1 MQQAK
6 SLFLYLMGT
15 KPDAMLKIT
24 ILVLF
29 YFTFPLIIIYMCKRW
44 SVLKKLGSIVLA
56 YGFGLLLGSIGIL
69 PQGSDAYRLALQG
82 KAALPDT
89 ELQALLAAGT
99 ISQYDSYVNSIASTQ
114 DLLVSVIVPL
124 AFPLLLFSLNIKRW
138 LRFAKEGFISM
149 VLALISV
156 VAIVSS
162 GYFIFKNVVP
172 DSWKVAGM
180 LVGVYTGGTPNLVSL
195 KVALGVDPNLFVM
208 TSTYDMIVGAITII
222 FFITIGPKIFRAI
235 LPPFKHHG
243 DSGVTDEMIEEAESF
258 EDFTGMF
265 RKGRIFPLLK
275 ALGLA
280 LLIFIVSFGI
290 SLLLPGV
297 SQMVVVILSI
307 TTLAVLASLINWI
320 NSIEKTFQLGMY
332 FILVF
337 SFTVASMADLK
348 VIFSIGFLGL
358 FGYITYAYFGTL
370 LLHLLLSRIF
380 KVNADDFLITTT
392 AFVFSPPFVPV
403 VAGALKNKDVIIT
416 GITVGIIGYVIGNY
430 LGVALGYFLK
440 AF

>member
-1 MQQAK
+1 MI
-6 SLFLYLMGT
+6 
-15 KPDAMLKIT
+15 KI
-24 ILVLF
+24 ILLVLF
-29 YFTFPLIIIYMCKRW
+29 YFTFPLVIIYMCKRW
-44 SVLKKLGSIVLA
+44 SILKKLGSIVLA
-56 YGFGLLLGSIGIL
+56 YGFGLVLGSIGIL
-69 PQGSDAYRLALQG
+69 PQGSDAYHLALQG
-82 KAALPDT
+82 RASLPDS
-89 ELQALLAAGT
+89 EMQALLASGT
-99 ISQYDSYVNSIASTQ
+99 ISQGDSYVNSITSTQ

-124 AFPLLLFSLNIKRW
+124 SFPLLLFSLNIKRW

-149 VLALISV
+149 ILALISV

-162 GYFIFKNVVP
+162 GYFIFKNIVP

-243 DSGVTDEMIEEAESF
+243 ETEVTDEMIQEAESF
-258 EDFTGMF
+258 EDFSGMF
-265 RKGRIFPLLK
+265 RKGRILPLLK
-275 ALGLA
+275 AFGIA
-280 LLIFIVSFGI
+280 LLIFATSFGI
-290 SLLLPGV
+290 SLLAPNI

-307 TTLAVLASLINWI
+307 TTLAILASLIDRI
-320 NSIEKTFQLGMY
+320 NKIEKSFQLGMY

-337 SFTVASMADLK
+337 SFAVASMADLS

-358 FGYITYAYFGTL
+358 FAYISYAYFGTL
-370 LLHLLLSRIF
+370 ILHILLSKIF

-430 LGVALGYFLK
+430 LGVGLGYFLK
-440 AF
+440 GF

>member
-1 MQQAK
+1 MI
-6 SLFLYLMGT
+6 
-15 KPDAMLKIT
+15 KI
-24 ILVLF
+24 ILLVLF
-29 YFTFPLIIIYMCKRW
+29 YFTFPLIIIYICKRW
-44 SVLKKLGSIVLA
+44 SGLKKLGSIVLA
-56 YGFGLLLGSIGIL
+56 YGFGLILGSIGLL
-69 PQGSDAYRLALQG
+69 PQGSDAYRLSLQG
-82 KAALPDT
+82 RAALPKS
-89 ELQALLAAGT
+89 EMEALLATGT
-99 ISQYDSYVNSIASTQ
+99 ISQDDGYVNSIASTQ
-114 DLLVSVIVPL
+114 DLLVSIIVPL
-124 AFPLLLFSLNIKRW
+124 SFPLLLFSLNIKRW

-149 VLALISV
+149 ILALISV

-222 FFITIGPKIFRAI
+222 FFITAGPRIFRAI

-243 DSGVTDEMIEEAESF
+243 DTEVTDKMIEEAESF
-258 EDFTGMF
+258 EDFSGMF
-265 RKGRIFPLLK
+265 RKGRIIPLLK
-275 ALGLA
+275 ALGLS
-280 LLIFIVSFGI
+280 LLIFIASFAI
-290 SLLLPGV
+290 SMLLPKV

-307 TTLAVLASLINWI
+307 TTFAILASLINWI
-320 NSIEKTFQLGMY
+320 NKIEKTFQLGMY

-337 SFTVASMADLK
+337 SFTVASMADLG

-358 FGYITYAYFGTL
+358 FAYISYAYFGTL
-370 LLHLLLSRIF
+370 ILHIILSKIF

-430 LGVALGYFLK
+430 LGVGLGYFLK
-440 AF
+440 GF

>member
-1 MQQAK
+1 MI
-6 SLFLYLMGT
+6 
-15 KPDAMLKIT
+15 KIVL
-24 ILVLF
+24 LVIF
-29 YFTFPLIIIYMCKRW
+29 YFTFPFIIIYMCKKW
-44 SVLKKLGSIVLA
+44 SILKKLGSIVLA
-56 YGFGLLLGSIGIL
+56 YGFGLILGSIGIL
-69 PQGSDAYRLALQG
+69 PHGSDAYRLALQG
-82 KAALPDT
+82 NPALPDK
-89 ELQALLAAGT
+89 EIQALLSSGT
-99 ISQYDSYVNSIASTQ
+99 ISQGDAYVNSIASIQ
-114 DLLVSVIVPL
+114 DMLVSVIVPL
-124 AFPLLLFSLNIKRW
+124 SFPLLLFSLNIKRW

-149 VLALISV
+149 ILALISV
-156 VAIVSS
+156 VVIVSS

-195 KVALGVDPNLFVM
+195 KVALGVDPNLFLM

-222 FFITIGPKIFRAI
+222 FFITVGPKLFRAI
-235 LPPFKHHG
+235 LPPFRHHA
-243 DSGVTDEMIEEAESF
+243 DTEVTDEMIEEAAGF

-265 RKGRIFPLLK
+265 RKGRILPLLK

-280 LLIFIVSFGI
+280 LLIFISSFGI
-290 SLLLPGV
+290 SLLLPNV

-307 TTLAVLASLINWI
+307 TTLGILASLVNWI
-320 NSIEKTFQLGMY
+320 NKIEKTFQLGMY

-337 SFTVASMADLK
+337 SFAVASMADLS
-348 VIFSIGFLGL
+348 VVFSIGFLGL
-358 FGYITYAYFGTL
+358 FAYISYAYFGTL
-370 LLHLLLSRIF
+370 ILHILLSKIF

-430 LGVALGYFLK
+430 LGVGLGYFLK
-440 AF
+440 GF

>member
-1 MQQAK
+1 M
-6 SLFLYLMGT
+6 
-15 KPDAMLKIT
+15 KI
-24 ILVLF
+24 ILLVLF
-29 YFTFPLIIIYMCKRW
+29 YFTFPLIIILICKKW
-44 SVLKKLGSIVLA
+44 PILKKLGSIVLA
-56 YGFGLLLGSIGIL
+56 YGFGLILGSIGIL
-69 PQGSDAYRLALQG
+69 PHGSDAYRLALQG
-82 KAALPDT
+82 RAALPET
-89 ELQALLAAGT
+89 EMQTLLSSGT
-99 ISQYDSYVNSIASTQ
+99 ISQVDSYVNSVASTQ

-149 VLALISV
+149 ILALISV
-156 VAIVSS
+156 IIIVSS

-208 TSTYDMIVGAITII
+208 TSTYDMIVGAITLI
-222 FFITIGPKIFRAI
+222 FFITIGPRIFRAI
-235 LPPFKHHG
+235 LPPFKHSEG
-243 DSGVTDEMIEEAESF
+243 TIVTDEIIEEAESF
-258 EDFTGMF
+258 EDFSGMF
-265 RKGRIFPLLK
+265 RKGRILPLLK
-275 ALGLA
+275 SLGIA
-280 LLIFIVSFGI
+280 LLIFIASFGI
-290 SLLLPGV
+290 SLLLPKI

-307 TTLAVLASLINWI
+307 TTLGILASLINWI
-320 NSIEKTFQLGMY
+320 NKIEKTFQLGMY

-337 SFTVASMADLK
+337 SFAVASMADLS
-348 VIFSIGFLGL
+348 VVFSIGFLGL
-358 FGYITYAYFGTL
+358 FAYISYAYFGTL
-370 LLHLLLSRIF
+370 ILHILLSKIF
-380 KVNADDFLITTT
+380 RVNADDFLITTT

-440 AF
+440 GF

>member
-1 MQQAK
+1 MI
-6 SLFLYLMGT
+6 
-15 KPDAMLKIT
+15 KIVL
-24 ILVLF
+24 LVLF
-29 YFTFPLIIIYMCKRW
+29 YFTFPLLIIYMCKRW
-44 SVLKKLGSIVLA
+44 SFLKKLGSIVLA

-82 KAALPDT
+82 RAALPKA
-89 ELQALLAAGT
+89 ELETLANSGT
-99 ISQYDSYVNSIASTQ
+99 ISQGDSYVNSISSAQ
-114 DLLVSVIVPL
+114 DLLVSIIVPL
-124 AFPLLLFSLNIKRW
+124 SFPLLLFSLNIKRW
-138 LRFAKEGFISM
+138 LRFAKEGLISM
-149 VLALISV
+149 ILALISV

-222 FFITIGPKIFRAI
+222 FFITAGPKIFRAI
-235 LPPFKHHG
+235 LPPFKHNG
-243 DSGVTDEMIEEAESF
+243 DTEVTDEMIQEAESF

-265 RKGRIFPLLK
+265 KKGRILPLLK

-280 LLIFIVSFGI
+280 LLIFIVSFGM
-290 SLLLPGV
+290 SLLLPEV

-307 TTLAVLASLINWI
+307 TTLAILASLINQI
-320 NSIEKTFQLGMY
+320 NKIEKSFQLGMY

-337 SFTVASMADLK
+337 SFTVASMADLS

-358 FGYITYAYFGTL
+358 FAYISYAYFGTL
-370 LLHLLLSRIF
+370 LLHLLLSKIF

-430 LGVALGYFLK
+430 LGVGLGYFLK
-440 AF
+440 GF

>member
-1 MQQAK
+1 MI
-6 SLFLYLMGT
+6 
-15 KPDAMLKIT
+15 KILL
-24 ILVLF
+24 LVLF
-29 YFTFPLIIIYMCKRW
+29 YFAFPLVIIYMCKKW
-44 SVLKKLGSIVLA
+44 SGLKKLGSIVLA
-56 YGFGLLLGSIGIL
+56 YGFGLILGSVGIL
-69 PQGSDAYRLALQG
+69 PHGSDAYRLALQG
-82 KAALPDT
+82 RASIPDT
-89 ELQALLAAGT
+89 EIQALLAAGT
-99 ISQYDSYVNSIASTQ
+99 ISQGDDYINSIATTQ
-114 DLLVSVIVPL
+114 DMLVSVIVPL
-124 AFPLLLFSLNIKRW
+124 SFPLLLFSLNIKRW

-149 VLALISV
+149 ILALISV
-156 VAIVSS
+156 VVIVTS
-162 GYFIFKNVVP
+162 GYFIFRNVVP

-222 FFITIGPKIFRAI
+222 FFITIGPKVFRAI
-235 LPPFKHHG
+235 LPPFKH
-243 DSGVTDEMIEEAESF
+243 SGESEVTDEIIEEAESF
-258 EDFTGMF
+258 EDYSGMLK
-265 RKGRIFPLLK
+265 KGRIIPLIK

-280 LLIFIVSFGI
+280 VLIFILSFGI
-290 SLLLPGV
+290 SLLLPKV

-307 TTLAVLASLINWI
+307 TTLGILGSLIGWI
-320 NSIEKTFQLGMY
+320 NKIQKTFQLGMY

-337 SFTVASMADLK
+337 SFTVASMADLR

-358 FGYITYAYFGTL
+358 FAYITYAYFGTL
-370 LLHLLLSRIF
+370 ILHILLSKIF

-430 LGVALGYFLK
+430 LGVGLGYFLK
-440 AF
+440 GF

>member
-1 MQQAK
+1 MI
-6 SLFLYLMGT
+6 
-15 KPDAMLKIT
+15 KIVL
-24 ILVLF
+24 LVIF
-29 YFTFPLIIIYMCKRW
+29 YFTFPFIIIYMCKKW
-44 SVLKKLGSIVLA
+44 SILKKLGSIVLA
-56 YGFGLLLGSIGIL
+56 YGFGLILGSIGIL
-69 PQGSDAYRLALQG
+69 PHGSDAYRLALQG
-82 KAALPDT
+82 NPALPDN
-89 ELQALLAAGT
+89 EIQALLSSGT
-99 ISQYDSYVNSIASTQ
+99 ISQGDAYVNSIASIQ
-114 DLLVSVIVPL
+114 DMLVSVIVPL
-124 AFPLLLFSLNIKRW
+124 SFPLLLFSLNIKRW

-149 VLALISV
+149 ILALISV
-156 VAIVSS
+156 VVIVSS

-172 DSWKVAGM
+172 ESWKVAGM

-195 KVALGVDPNLFVM
+195 KVALGVDPNLFLM

-222 FFITIGPKIFRAI
+222 FFITVGPKLFRAI
-235 LPPFKHHG
+235 LPPFRRHA
-243 DSGVTDEMIEEAESF
+243 DTEVTDEMIEEAASF

-265 RKGRIFPLLK
+265 RKGRILPLLK

-290 SLLLPGV
+290 SLLLPNV

-307 TTLAVLASLINWI
+307 TTLGILASLVNWI
-320 NSIEKTFQLGMY
+320 NRIEKTFQLGMY

-337 SFTVASMADLK
+337 SFAVASMADLS
-348 VIFSIGFLGL
+348 VVFSIGFLGL
-358 FGYITYAYFGTL
+358 FAYISYAYFGTL
-370 LLHLLLSRIF
+370 ILHILLSKIF

-430 LGVALGYFLK
+430 LGVGLGYFLK
-440 AF
+440 GF

>member
-1 MQQAK
+1 MI
-6 SLFLYLMGT
+6 
-15 KPDAMLKIT
+15 KIVL
-24 ILVLF
+24 LVLF
-29 YFTFPLIIIYMCKRW
+29 YFTFPLVIIYLCKKW
-44 SVLKKLGSIVLA
+44 PILKKLGAIVLA

-69 PQGSDAYRLALQG
+69 PHGSDAYKLALQG
-82 KAALPDT
+82 RAALPLT
-89 ELQALLAAGT
+89 EMEALLASGT
-99 ISQYDSYVNSIASTQ
+99 IKPDDSYVNKIATTQ

-124 AFPLLLFSLNIKRW
+124 SFPLLLFSLNIKRW

-149 VLALISV
+149 ILALISV
-156 VAIVSS
+156 VVIVSS

-235 LPPFKHHG
+235 LPPFKHIG
-243 DSGVTDEMIEEAESF
+243 ETEVTDEMIQEAESF
-258 EDFTGMF
+258 EDFSGMF
-265 RKGRIFPLLK
+265 KKGRILPLLK
-275 ALGLA
+275 ALGIA
-280 LLIFIVSFGI
+280 LLIFIASYGI
-290 SLLLPGV
+290 SLLLPNV

-307 TTLAVLASLINWI
+307 TTLAILASLINSI
-320 NSIEKTFQLGMY
+320 NKIEKSFQLGMY

-337 SFTVASMADLK
+337 SFAVASMADLT

-358 FGYITYAYFGTL
+358 FAYISYAYFGTL
-370 LLHLLLSRIF
+370 ILHIVLSKIF

-440 AF
+440 GF

>member
-1 MQQAK
+1 MINII
-6 SLFLYLMGT
+6 L
-15 KPDAMLKIT
+15 
-24 ILVLF
+24 LVLF
-29 YFTFPLIIIYMCKRW
+29 YFTFPLVIIYMCKRW

-56 YGFGLLLGSIGIL
+56 YGFGLIVGSIGIL
-69 PQGSDAYRLALQG
+69 PQGSDTYRLALQG
-82 KAALPDT
+82 KAALPKP
-89 ELQALLAAGT
+89 EMEALLASGT
-99 ISQYDSYVNSIASTQ
+99 ISQGDSYVNSIASAQ
-114 DLLVSVIVPL
+114 DMLVSVIVPL

-149 VLALISV
+149 ILALISV

-222 FFITIGPKIFRAI
+222 FFITVGPKLFRAI
-235 LPPFKHHG
+235 LPPFKHSG
-243 DSGVTDEMIEEAESF
+243 DIVVTDKMIEEAESF

-265 RKGRIFPLLK
+265 RKGRILPLLK
-275 ALGLA
+275 AFGLA
-280 LLIFIVSFGI
+280 LLIFVASFGI
-290 SLLLPGV
+290 SLLLPNV

-307 TTLAVLASLINWI
+307 TTLAILASLINWI
-320 NSIEKTFQLGMY
+320 NKIEKTFQLGMY

-337 SFTVASMADLK
+337 SFTVASMADLG

-358 FGYITYAYFGTL
+358 FGYISYAYFGTL
-370 LLHLLLSRIF
+370 ILHLLLSKIF
-380 KVNADDFLITTT
+380 RVNADDFLITTT

-430 LGVALGYFLK
+430 LGVGLGYFLK
-440 AF
+440 GL